1 MNSRPVK
8 KAGHLPFQPS
18 YQCIKVSVH
27 QLVNDLLASLQP
39 LANKRNNLLVNG
51 VPREMCFI
59 AEENLFA
66 YVLWNLIS
74 GVNDNKKNESIHVQ
88 TLVDD
93 HRTMICVK
101 DAGTYLYRSLASD
114 YRRLQDAA
122 EKIGGCIDMYID
134 ETHGCNIAF
143 SISNT
148 RMAVAN

>member
-1 MNSRPVK
+1 MNSHPGR
-8 KAGHLPFQPS
+8 KADFLPFQPS
-18 YQCIKVSVH
+18 AKSIKVSIH
-27 QLVNDLLASLQP
+27 QLVTDLLASLQP
-39 LANKRNNLLVNG
+39 LANKRNNVLVNG
-51 VPREMCFI
+51 VPRELCFI
-59 AEENLFA
+59 AEENLLA

-122 EKIGGCIDMYID
+122 EKIGGCIDMYVD
-134 ETHGCNIAF
+134 DDHGCNIVF

-148 RMAVAN
+148 RMAV